1 MRFKYHKESGAFEHI
16 PSPEIMEMAS
26 LKKENQ
32 SLTDENKELKDSL
45 NSLVKLLGQK
55 KLLSAKDIKDLNL

>member
-45 NSLVKLLGQK
+45 VKLLGQK